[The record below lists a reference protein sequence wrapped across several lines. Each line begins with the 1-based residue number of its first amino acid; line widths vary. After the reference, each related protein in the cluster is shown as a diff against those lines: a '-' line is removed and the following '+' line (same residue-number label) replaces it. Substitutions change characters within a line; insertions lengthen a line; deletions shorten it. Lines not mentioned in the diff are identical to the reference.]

1 MRIDELSHP
10 LYRDYALIAVLEEA
24 HTDGLPRV
32 ILKFTF
38 TELKTLTSYW
48 QR

>member
-1 MRIDELSHP
+1 MNYLTYCKG
-10 LYRDYALIAVLEEA
+10 LTIAVLEEA